1 MPTGFLGISGKVVV
15 KGTVKFCEWDRPN
28 LSENA
33 QHCDSHS
40 AVESD
45 TQSDSHSD
53 TQSAVSDTQ
62 SAVIIAESA
71 VVCLN

>member
-1 MPTGFLGISGKVVV
+1 MEGTV
-15 KGTVKFCEWDRPN
+15 KFTVKFCEWDRPN

-45 TQSDSHSD
+45 TESDSQSDS
-53 TQSAVSDTQ
+53 QSAVSDT
-62 SAVIIAESA
+62 ESA
-71 VVCLN
+71 LNNC